1 MSIRNALQNFMP
13 TLLSVLELEKIYL
26 ELGQTSE
33 VELFEKIIND
43 FKPLSSKFNLEK
55 ILSEIQKLQ
64 RSAQRHI

>member
-1 MSIRNALQNFMP
+1 MP

-43 FKPLSSKFNLEK
+43 FKPLSSKLNLEK
-55 ILSEIQKLQ
+55 ILSEIQKL
-64 RSAQRHI
+64 

>member
-33 VELFEKIIND
+33 VELFEKIMT
-43 FKPLSSKFNLEK
+43 LNLYRVNS
-55 ILSEIQKLQ
+55 I
-64 RSAQRHI
+64 

>member
-43 FKPLSSKFNLEK
+43 FKPLSSKLNLEK
-55 ILSEIQKLQ
+55 ILSEIQKL
-64 RSAQRHI
+64 

>member
-1 MSIRNALQNFMP
+1 MSTRNALQNFMP

-33 VELFEKIIND
+33 VELFEKIISD

-55 ILSEIQKLQ
+55 ILSEIQKL
-64 RSAQRHI
+64 